1 MIPTQGGHQLFLSE
15 SGLTIYGRQ
24 NWPKMFAYL
33 EPGSV
38 RTNAFSKWFK
48 SPCQQI
54 CVSYNWLNLLI
65 MWLKHFC
72 LCNHCLTT
80 RCPEVLEWMLP
91 ITGDLEE
98 CSGIHPLY
106 VQGYTLI
113 KSYASATNIKWT
125 RVVISQ
131 RKMVTI
137 DNTELLYFPEKDGYQ
152 LILAKWAFLDLMWS
166 TS

>member
-131 RKMVTI
+131 RKMDI
-137 DNTELLYFPEKDGYQ
+137 NWFLQNEPS
-152 LILAKWAFLDLMWS
+152 LILCEVLVRRNKSGHNLTNLVII
-166 TS
+166 